1 MAAPM
6 AKKNVALIL
15 GANELLADTAAAL
28 ERSRNFD
35 RVVTAGT
42 AAAGDLKPVEAV
54 DLLARG
60 AERRLSEILA
70 EVAPTVLVDL
80 WRSESVEYP
89 ERVGRYDAAAAEAI
103 VAGLRL
109 WTGRGGKPCRVVV
122 LSSTAIYGLS
132 SLSPVLRAESD
143 DLDAATPDDHGRWV
157 EELRE
162 RESIYRRLAGERAWR
177 VLCLRAAAIVG
188 GPVRSEITDYLDS
201 PLPVRAAG
209 FDPPIQLLHYSD
221 LVDAIERGA
230 SEDVDGTLNIVGR
243 GVVPLSRLAAL
254 GGRVALPVPLMF
266 ARRLAPAA
274 LGAEALRWRCVA
286 DGKRAEQVLGF
297 HARYTA
303 EEAVAA

>member
-1 MAAPM
+1 MSRCCSAQTS
-6 AKKNVALIL
+6 
-15 GANELLADTAAAL
+15 LLADVADAL
-28 ERSRNFD
+28 ERGRSFD
-35 RVVTAGT
+35 RIVTAG
-42 AAAGDLKPVEAV
+42 AATGRRPEAPRSHRS
-54 DLLARG
+54 ARR
-60 AERRLSEILA
+60 AAPSVASREILA
-70 EVAPTVLVDL
+70 EVAPTVIVDL

-109 WTGRGGKPCRVVV
+109 WTGRGGKSCRMVV

-132 SLSPVLRAESD
+132 SLSPVLRAEGD
-143 DLDAATPDDHGRWV
+143 RLDAATSDAHGRWV

-188 GPVRSEITDYLDS
+188 GPIRSEITDYLDS

-221 LVDAIERGA
+221 LVEAIERGA
-230 SEDVDGTLNIVGR
+230 SEDVDGTLNVVGR

-254 GGRVALPVPLMF
+254 GGRVALPVPLTF

-274 LGAEALRWRCVA
+274 LGAESACGGRCVA